1 MVAEGRNFSV
11 LCNCNFACLKFS
23 LMMDLVTCASKHM
36 PAAADGYVLTPIR
49 DFIYST
55 ETNGK
60 VT

>member
-1 MVAEGRNFSV
+1 
-11 LCNCNFACLKFS
+11 
-23 LMMDLVTCASKHM
+23 MMDLVTCASKHM

-49 DFIYST
+49 DFIYSI